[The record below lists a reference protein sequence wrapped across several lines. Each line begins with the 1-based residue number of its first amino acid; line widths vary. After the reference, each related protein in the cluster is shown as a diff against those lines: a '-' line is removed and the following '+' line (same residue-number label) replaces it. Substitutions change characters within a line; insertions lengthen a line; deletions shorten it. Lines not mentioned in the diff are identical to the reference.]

1 MNKKGNK
8 GSALILV
15 MVSAIVLSILVGAL
29 YTLFQSNASTQEW
42 AKERIQARFTAEAG
56 TNMAIH
62 MIMEGVDVPQG
73 DDPIQFLP
81 ETGDWYDMGDD
92 LGWVLV
98 FVDPDNQNDEV
109 AAANAYEV
117 RCLSKVISED
127 QVQMYGIASLILP
140 KNFAVFATFLNDPG
154 PGYFGDGYRFDGPF
168 HSNSVVQLS
177 SATVGRD
184 TDPWFYSISIAAD
197 HYLYRIPGTG
207 ITEIAYSPHHKNL
220 YIEPYEKMLIGEP
233 FFALGVDVI
242 PFGSSEVGW
251 QGAYNA
257 ANSGG
262 LMLTGLADST
272 RIMLLD
278 SLLLVKEDENAPV
291 VVYDLSTL
299 LYPVVWIDNGSNE
312 TVYLKTEAEYPYRS
326 HGLSGLVDGLT
337 IGVNGNLCVSGP
349 ILYGNIDLMDENNN
363 DMLGLVVKEGDFTI
377 AVDPDMVVGIDEW
390 VLPDTTDKTW
400 DIKTGTNDYLDGI
413 EVDAVIM
420 VLEGKFQLEDTNSAH
435 YYYWPNSAIDF
446 EIVGGYIV
454 DGEGVTTWVGSSDTW
469 GYLSFV
475 TYDPRLMTRHPPFFP
490 NTGVWD
496 TAYWDERPDMH
507 DVVDLTD
514 PLYIGFDAI

>member
-1 MNKKGNK
+1 M
-8 GSALILV
+8 L
-15 MVSAIVLSILVGAL
+15 SAIVLSILVGAL
-29 YTLFQSNASTQEW
+29 YTLFQSNVSTQEW
-42 AKERIQARFTAEAG
+42 TMERIQARFTAEAG

-81 ETGDWYDMGDD
+81 ETGDWYDLGDD
-92 LGWVLV
+92 IGWVLV
-98 FVDPDNQNDEV
+98 FVDPDNNNDEV

-127 QVQMYGIASLILP
+127 QVEMYGIASLILP

-154 PGYFGDGYRFDGPF
+154 SGFFGDGYRFDGPF
-168 HSNSVVQLS
+168 HTNSVVQLS
-177 SATVGRD
+177 SATAGRNN
-184 TDPWFYSISIAAD
+184 DPWFYSISIVSD

-207 ITEIAYSPHHKNL
+207 ITELAYAPQHKNL

-233 FFALGVDVI
+233 FFTLSADSI
-242 PFGSSEVGW
+242 PFGSSVVGW

-278 SLLLVKEDENAPV
+278 SLLLVKEDETAPV
-291 VVYDLSTL
+291 AVYDLSTL

-312 TVYLKTEAEYPYRS
+312 TIYLKTEAEFPFRS
-326 HGLSGLVDGLT
+326 HGLSGLVNGLT
-337 IGVNGNLCVSGP
+337 IGVNGNLSVAGP
-349 ILYGNIDLMDENNN
+349 ILYGNIDLMDDDNN
-363 DMLGLVVKEGDFTI
+363 DMLGLVVKEGNFTI
-377 AVDPDMVVGIDEW
+377 AVDPDMIGNDDWEIPGD
-390 VLPDTTDKTW
+390 PTNKTW
-400 DIKTGTNDYLDGI
+400 DIQTGTNDYLDGI
-413 EVDAVIM
+413 QVNAVIM
-420 VLEGKFQLEDTNSAH
+420 VLDGQFQLEDISSTH
-435 YYYWPNSAIDF
+435 YYYWPNSAVDF

-454 DGEGVTTWVGSSDTW
+454 DGEGVTTWVGSDDTW

-496 TAYWDERPDMH
+496 TAYWEEKPDMH
-507 DVVDLTD
+507 DVYDLTD
-514 PLYIGFDAI
+514 DDYIGFDAI

>member
-1 MNKKGNK
+1 
-8 GSALILV
+8 

-29 YTLFQSNASTQEW
+29 YTLFQANASTQEW
-42 AKERIQARFTAEAG
+42 TMERIQARFTAESG

-62 MIMEGVDVPQG
+62 MIMEGTDVPEG

-98 FVDPDNQNDEV
+98 FVDPDNENDEV

-127 QVQMYGIASLILP
+127 QVEMYGVASLILP
-140 KNFAVFATFLNDPG
+140 KNFAVFATFLNNPG

-184 TDPWFYSISIAAD
+184 SDPWFYSITTAAN

-207 ITEIAYSPHHKNL
+207 ITEIAYAPQHKNL

-233 FFALGVDVI
+233 FFTLNADSI
-242 PFGSSEVGW
+242 PFGSSVVGW

-278 SLLLVKEDENAPV
+278 SLLLVKEDETAPV

-312 TVYLKTEAEYPYRS
+312 TIYLKTEAEYPYRS

-337 IGVNGNLCVSGP
+337 IGVNGNLCVAGP
-349 ILYGNIDLMDENNN
+349 ILYSNIDLMDDNNN
-363 DMLGLVVKEGDFTI
+363 DMLGLVVKEGNFTI
-377 AVDPDMVVGIDEW
+377 AVDPDMVAGMEDWV
-390 VLPDTTDKTW
+390 VLPDTMDKTW

-420 VLEGKFQLEDTNSAH
+420 VLDGQFQLEDINSTH
-435 YYYWPNSAIDF
+435 YYYWPNSAVDF
-446 EIVGGYIV
+446 EIVGSYLV
-454 DGEGVTTWVGSSDTW
+454 NTEGINNWSSGTETY

-496 TAYWDERPDMH
+496 TAYWDERPDMI
-507 DVVDLTD
+507 DEDDGTNN
-514 PLYIGFDAI
+514 YIGHDRI